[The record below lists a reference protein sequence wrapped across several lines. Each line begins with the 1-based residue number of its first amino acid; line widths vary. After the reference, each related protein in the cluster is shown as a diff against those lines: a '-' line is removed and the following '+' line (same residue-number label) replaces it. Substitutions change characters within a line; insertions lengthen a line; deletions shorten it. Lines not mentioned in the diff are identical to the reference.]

1 MSHVAVRPET
11 GKLLYPGPEP
21 DINGG
26 GEMIIRRLLPLAL
39 LIMLPAPVGALAGT
53 YQWTDAAGVLHFTD
67 NPEQIPAKYH
77 KRVRELPSISKEQQG
92 SGSPDVGASPAPSN
106 EVREPLPGE
115 NGGAFRGEYGALT
128 RELKKLQDTLPG
140 KKEEL
145 TQLHR
150 KWTILKGK
158 TPTPDEIAAF
168 EKKRAQG
175 AVSVE
180 DNPYVNKN
188 PLTSPGLGRE
198 AYYKKVEE
206 IRQDE
211 ERIGRIQQR
220 LGSLE
225 REANMTGEPAT
236 KK

>member
-1 MSHVAVRPET
+1 
-11 GKLLYPGPEP
+11 
-21 DINGG
+21 
-26 GEMIIRRLLPLAL
+26 MIIRRLLPFAL
-39 LIMLPAPVGALAGT
+39 LITLSTPVGALAGT
-53 YQWTDAAGVLHFTD
+53 YQWTDGAGVLHFTD

-77 KRVRELPSISKEQQG
+77 DRVRELPSITKEKQE
-92 SGSPDVGASPAPSN
+92 SGSPDTAASPAPSSG
-106 EVREPLPGE
+106 VRAPLTGE
-115 NGGAFRGEYGALT
+115 SERSAFRNEYDALT
-128 RELKKLQDTLPG
+128 RELKKLQDALPG

-145 TQLHR
+145 IRLHR

-158 TPTPDEIAAF
+158 MPASDEIAAF

-188 PLTSPGLGRE
+188 PIISPALGRE
-198 AYYKKVEE
+198 AYYRKLEE

-211 ERIGRIQQR
+211 ERISRILQK

-225 REANMTGEPAT
+225 REANATGELT
-236 KK
+236 TGVK